1 MQESAS
7 VTNWWGFASIMGSKH
22 LRPDSCYTAILLLVC
37 MYNVDYK
44 TGCKISSDNGII
56 ATGWPKNEKCLPH
69 WAT

>member
-22 LRPDSCYTAILLLVC
+22 LRPDCYTFSS

-56 ATGWPKNEKCLPH
+56 ATGWPKNEKCLPR